1 MSQPNIPTISHSI
14 SGQATT
20 GTSARRQHVTNPATG
35 QVTGQVCLANVADV
49 GAAVAAAKAAFP
61 AWSNTPPLRLRDSSG
76 YVRKLMLGGSRPP
89 QTPPKRLRRSGFAAS
104 YGR

>member
-1 MSQPNIPTISHSI
+1 MSQPNIATISHAI

-49 GAAVAAAKAAFP
+49 DTAVAAAKAAE
-61 AWSNTPPLRLRDSSG
+61 RG
-76 YVRKLMLGGSRPP
+76 
-89 QTPPKRLRRSGFAAS
+89 
-104 YGR
+104 